1 MYAYM
6 LVLFYKNASVLPP
19 SVNQCMQFEYAL
31 VIKAYS
37 TIANLGS
44 AYFYKDPTDYD
55 PKTWVVFKNSSSYE
69 ELKKV
74 LMSDYKI
81 LQK

>member
-6 LVLFYKNASVLPP
+6 LVLYYKNPNVIPP
-19 SVNQCMQFEYAL
+19 TVNQCMQFEYAL

-44 AYFYKDPTDYD
+44 AYFYKDPPDYD
-55 PKTWVVFKNSSSYE
+55 PKTWAIFKSSSSYE
-69 ELKKV
+69 
-74 LMSDYKI
+74 
-81 LQK
+81 